1 MFNLIWFSTFFV
13 GCVVW
18 GQEVLRNGYSCY
30 NNSWDNSSSARER
43 RKSSID
49 SNIRTINKNLKK
61 KILFFINVSFWK
73 VIFTCVS
80 KGGCLFQKLWV
91 FIL

>member
-30 NNSWDNSSSARER
+30 NNSWDNSPSARGR

-49 SNIRTINKNLKK
+49 SNIRTINKTLKK
-61 KILFFINVSFWK
+61 KVLFFINVSF
-73 VIFTCVS
+73 
-80 KGGCLFQKLWV
+80 
-91 FIL
+91 